1 MDYDQWSNDAD
12 FHLYDSRDVA
22 THCPSTQI
30 SDAPASSFRRSRRAQ
45 EPTPPHP
52 QPVHP
57 SLRHPARRLASASP
71 PSLARLAVRAL
82 LAVDRGARCIIDW
95 NAEFQAIIELP
106 QTSSRDRLARACQ
119 MHKLNQQFIA
129 AAKVCGSLIIDAEI
143 FGEGSLDDLGGTVQ
157 RVEGGVA
164 GGDKYSTHNMFFKL
178 SRDRKGIYG
187 GASYAGKACSHELKS
202 INALLAARVPG
213 LHLPLFALIDYRGCR
228 MVAQSWMPIDGDT
241 LSFGSADSGRH
252 LHTDTDERVNAKIFT
267 AAEGLN
273 LKPHFVLE
281 RSTSVMKLVVGAADI
296 EGHVGTDGRIYAC
309 DLARLFP
316 PQAPG
321 AVATQFFPADGRVPM
336 TSCRWV
342 NWRQEVVR
350 KLSPEPGVPLHR
362 VWVPAGL
369 LIFTGRGR
377 MNHRAMT
384 FLTGQGDQEQ
394 FLVQIPGRAAAQGAQ
409 TQGAQT
415 QGGQKGSSSRDLRV
429 RTGMTAE
436 KGGVAEE
443 EEEEEGEDIE
453 VDVRG
458 DALLVRGSGS
468 HLYNLLRPELVRNY
482 PARLSSDSF
491 SGFGGSTVCCA
502 DLACPHASRS
512 HSDAVR
518 GATEYLL
525 RRVIP
530 DFAAQL
536 NRRELSPIDGA
547 QLVEDMKAAGIN
559 CRFLGYL
566 RRLVEPVHIRAMIL
580 TEMLSSLAKSILRE
594 RMRCCR
600 GAVGEAGGQWDDG
613 GMGGGM
619 GGIGGG
625 GGGGVGGDGG
635 GGGGGNSS
643 ALQVVL
649 KSFFNVMFGDSAV
662 SDLFWRARLWERLRE
677 K

>member
-30 SDAPASSFRRSRRAQ
+30 SDALASSFRRSRSGRGSSGRGGGQLRAQ

-57 SLRHPARRLASASP
+57 SLHHPARRLASASP

-82 LAVDRGARCIIDW
+82 LAVDRSARCIIDW
-95 NAEFQAIIELP
+95 NAEFQAIIERP

-143 FGEGSLDDLGGTVQ
+143 FGEGSLADLGGTVQ

-252 LHTDTDERVNAKIFT
+252 LHTDTDERVNAKIFS

-384 FLTGQGDQEQ
+384 FLAGQGDQEQ

-409 TQGAQT
+409 TQA
-415 QGGQKGSSSRDLRV
+415 GQKGSSSRDLRV
-429 RTGMTAE
+429 RAGLTAE
-436 KGGVAEE
+436 EK
-443 EEEEEGEDIE
+443 GEDVE

-600 GAVGEAGGQWDDG
+600 GAVGEVGGQWDDG
-613 GMGGGM
+613 GMGG
-619 GGIGGG
+619 I
-625 GGGGVGGDGG
+625 
-635 GGGGGNSS
+635 GGGGNSS

-649 KSFFNVMFGDSAV
+649 KSFFNVMFGDSAI